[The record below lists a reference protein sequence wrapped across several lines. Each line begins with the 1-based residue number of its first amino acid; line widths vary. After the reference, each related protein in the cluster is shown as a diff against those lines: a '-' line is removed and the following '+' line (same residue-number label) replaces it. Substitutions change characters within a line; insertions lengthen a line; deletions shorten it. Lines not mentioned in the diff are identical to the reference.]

1 MQVALLLMIIRMIK
15 QTLRLHF
22 NFHKIMRITS
32 KVRITRITVEGYDF
46 NSPLILNS
54 VVVFPL
60 DARGGGVHSD
70 GANNAGIQVLDNF
83 S

>member
-1 MQVALLLMIIRMIK
+1 MQVAVLFMIIRMIK
-15 QTLRLHF
+15 RTLRLHF

-46 NSPLILNS
+46 NSPLDLNS
-54 VVVFPL
+54 AVVFPL
-60 DARGGGVHSD
+60 DARGGGVHSA